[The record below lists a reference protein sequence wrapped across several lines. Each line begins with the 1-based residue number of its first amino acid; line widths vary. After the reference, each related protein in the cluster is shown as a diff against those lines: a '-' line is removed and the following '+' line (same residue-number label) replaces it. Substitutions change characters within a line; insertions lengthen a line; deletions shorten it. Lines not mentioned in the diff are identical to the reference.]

1 MKSKLATVIWWA
13 LPPAFA
19 LYVYWSGIFAW
30 FQQDDFAWLN
40 LQPALHTTRDLLAAV
55 FLPAAHGT
63 WRPLPERAYFIT
75 LQYLFGY
82 NALPYRLLAFITQCA
97 NFALVAVITRRLS
110 GSRLAG
116 LLAALFWIACWQLIV
131 VMSWSS
137 EYILPACGFCI
148 LLAFYLFLR
157 YAETGQRNYWA
168 WCWAVFLAG
177 FLMMESNIVLPLL
190 AVSYAF
196 LFARPVLRKSLLLLI
211 PSAIYGIAHLAIAN
225 RHGTGVYA
233 MHFGFSMLA
242 TLGSYLPKAFE
253 VESFDSFTGLPAW
266 YSPVAAVV
274 FGAALSG
281 FVLWR
286 ALRRDWLPAML
297 VAWFVFL
304 LAPVLPLRD
313 HVVPYYLTLS
323 MIPLSML
330 AALAVARAWNWRAS
344 WPLAVG
350 ARALATALAIA
361 FLVESV
367 PVAKGGTTWWAD
379 NSHQVERLARYVFRL
394 HARCPEAIIVLRNVQ
409 SLLFWTGL
417 AHHPFWN
424 AAGSYVYL
432 ASGSEQTIES
442 RPETGFRVADF
453 IYPDDRLKQDLI
465 HNRVIVVDVS
475 RAGFFDVTSQYR
487 VAPNTAA
494 LH

>member
-1 MKSKLATVIWWA
+1 MRTKVTIALWWG

-19 LYVYWSGIFAW
+19 LYVYWSGIFGW
-30 FQQDDFAWLN
+30 FQQDDFTWLN
-40 LQPALHTTRDLLAAV
+40 LLPPMHTTRDLLSAV
-55 FLPAAHGT
+55 FRPAQHGT
-63 WRPLPERAYFIT
+63 WRPLPERAYFIA
-75 LQYLFGY
+75 LKDLFGY
-82 NALPYRLLAFITQCA
+82 NALPYHLLAFVTQCA
-97 NFALVAVITRRLS
+97 NFTLVAVITRRLS

-131 VMSWSS
+131 AMSWSS

-157 YAETGQRNYWA
+157 YAETGSQRSWH
-168 WCWAVFLAG
+168 WCWAVFLLG
-177 FLMMESNIVLPLL
+177 FLMMESNIVLPPL

-196 LFARPVLRKSLLLLI
+196 LLARNVLPKALLLLI
-211 PSAIYGIAHLAIAN
+211 PSAIYGVAHLAIAN
-225 RHGTGVYA
+225 RHGMGVYA
-233 MHFGFSMLA
+233 MHFGFSMIA
-242 TLGSYLPKAFE
+242 TLGSYLAKAFT
-253 VESFDSFTGLPAW
+253 VESLDSFTPLPAW

-274 FGAALSG
+274 FGVVLAG
-281 FVLWR
+281 FVVWR
-286 ALRRDWLPAML
+286 TLRRDWLPAML

-313 HVVPYYLTLS
+313 HVIPYYLTLP

-344 WPLAVG
+344 WPRAMG

-361 FLVESV
+361 FLAESV

-394 HARCPEAIIVLRNVQ
+394 HARRPEAIIVLRNVQ
-409 SLLFWTGL
+409 SLLFWTGM
-417 AHHPFWN
+417 AHYPFRN
-424 AAGSYVYL
+424 AQGSYVYL
-432 ASGSEQTIES
+432 ASGSEQTIEA
-442 RPETGFRVADF
+442 RPETGFRVADYV
-453 IYPDDRLKQDLI
+453 YPDSRLIEGVNQ
-465 HNRVIVVDVS
+465 NRAIVVDVS

-487 VAPNTAA
+487 IAPNTAA
-494 LH
+494 LK